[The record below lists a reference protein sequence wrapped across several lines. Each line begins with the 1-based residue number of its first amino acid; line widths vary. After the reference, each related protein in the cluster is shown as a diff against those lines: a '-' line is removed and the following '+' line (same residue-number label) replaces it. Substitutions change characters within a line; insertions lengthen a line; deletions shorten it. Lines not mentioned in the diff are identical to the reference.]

1 MVVRAADYSR
11 FDKERSVMLPKLS
24 IPIIQAPMLGA
35 STPQMA
41 AAVSQAGGLGSLAP
55 GLGPEA
61 LRQAIAA
68 VRAGTGQ
75 PFAVN
80 LFVLESVV
88 ADPAEVAQALRRL
101 APYYAALGL
110 PLPAVPTRWAEDFA
124 AQFEVLVDSRVAAA
138 SFTFGCLT
146 SAQVHRLH
154 AVGTAVIGT
163 ATTVAEARA
172 WEAVGADAVCAQ
184 GSEAGGHRGT
194 FLGPAEASLCG
205 TMALVP
211 AIGDAVRCPVIAA
224 GGIMDGRGIA
234 AALSLGAWAVQLGTA
249 FLLAPE
255 AATSPPWRQAIAAAP
270 PDATRLTR
278 AFSGRY
284 ARGIE
289 NQFMRELRD
298 LEPTLPAYPIQNA
311 LTQPLRQAAARAGR
325 PEFLSLWAGQGVNK
339 VRTLGAAELVAT
351 LWAETKEALDAAQ
364 RRRSG

>member
-1 MVVRAADYSR
+1 
-11 FDKERSVMLPKLS
+11 MLPKLS
-24 IPIIQAPMLGA
+24 VPIIQAPMLGA

-41 AAVSQAGGLGSLAP
+41 IAVSEAGGLGSLAP
-55 GLGPEA
+55 GLGPKE

-68 VRAGTGQ
+68 VRTGTDR

-80 LFVLESVV
+80 LFVLEPAA
-88 ADPAEVAQALRRL
+88 ADPPEVARALELL
-101 APYYAALGL
+101 APYYSALGL
-110 PLPAVPTRWAEDFA
+110 LTPLIPTRWAEDFA
-124 AQFEVLVDSRVAAA
+124 DQFEALVESRVAAA

-146 SAQVHRLH
+146 AAQVDRLH
-154 AVGTAVIGT
+154 GVGTAVIGT

-194 FLGPAEASLCG
+194 FLAPVEASLIG

-211 AIGDAVRCPVIAA
+211 ALRDAVRCPVIAA

-234 AALSLGAWAVQLGTA
+234 AALTLGAWAVQLGTA
-249 FLLAPE
+249 FLLTPE
-255 AATSPPWRQAIAAAP
+255 AATSAPWRQAIAAAP

-289 NQFMRELRD
+289 NRFMRELRPV
-298 LEPTLPAYPIQNA
+298 EQTLPPYPVQNA
-311 LTQPLRQAAARAGR
+311 LTQPLRQAAARAGQ
-325 PEFLSLWAGQGVNK
+325 PELMSLWAGQGLK
-339 VRTLGAAELVAT
+339 QIRTLGAAALVGT
-351 LWAETKEALDAAQ
+351 LWAETREALTAAQ
-364 RRRSG
+364 RHIAG

>member
-1 MVVRAADYSR
+1 
-11 FDKERSVMLPKLS
+11 MLPKLS

-41 AAVSQAGGLGSLAP
+41 IAVSQAGGLGSLAP
-55 GLGPEA
+55 GLGPQA
-61 LRQAIAA
+61 LRQAIAT
-68 VRAGTGQ
+68 VRAGTDR

-80 LFVLESVV
+80 LFVLQ
-88 ADPAEVAQALRRL
+88 PAAAEPTEVARAISLL
-101 APYYAALGL
+101 APYYSALGL
-110 PLPAVPTRWAEDFA
+110 LPPAIPTRWAEDFA
-124 AQFEVLVDSRVAAA
+124 AQFEALIESRVAAA

-146 SAQVHRLH
+146 AAQVDRLH
-154 AVGTAVIGT
+154 AAGTAVIGT

-194 FLGPAEASLCG
+194 FLAPVEASLIG

-211 AIGDAVRCPVIAA
+211 ALCDAVRCPVIAA

-234 AALSLGAWAVQLGTA
+234 AALALGAWAVQLGTA

-255 AATSPPWRQAIAAAP
+255 ASTSAPWRQAIAAAP
-270 PDATRLTR
+270 EDATRLTR

-289 NQFMRELRD
+289 NQFMRELRAV
-298 LEPTLPAYPIQNA
+298 EQTLPAYPIQNA
-311 LTQPLRQAAARAGR
+311 LTQPLRQAATRAGR
-325 PEFLSLWAGQGVNK
+325 PELLSLWAGQGVNK
-339 VRTLGAAELVAT
+339 IRTLGAAALVGT
-351 LWAETKEALDAAQ
+351 LWEETKEALAAAE